1 MKTILEKLHDLG
13 KMVSEM
19 NSYKIDPSAVEWIR
33 GLSPKQIGKEL
44 DELKLSP
51 RDHRRVMDLF
61 TTIHTSGL
69 FIVASRNPRNLDG
82 TWGKACYNIYEY
94 QYPDLVNAIEALG
107 NAERNRQGELSR
119 IPFRTLLQEIDKCI
133 TKVVSDVG

>member
-1 MKTILEKLHDLG
+1 MVTILEKLHELG

-19 NSYKIDPSAVEWIR
+19 NSYKVDPSAVEWIR
-33 GLSPKQIGKEL
+33 GLSPRTIGKDL

-82 TWGKACYNIYEY
+82 TWGKACYNIYAS
-94 QYPDLVNAIEALG
+94 QYPDLVDAIAVLPD
-107 NAERNRQGELSR
+107 

-133 TKVVSDVG
+133 TEVVSYVG

>member
-1 MKTILEKLHDLG
+1 MVTILEKLHELG

-19 NSYKIDPSAVEWIR
+19 NSYKVDPSAVEWIR
-33 GLSPKQIGKEL
+33 GLSPKQIGKDL

-82 TWGKACYNIYEY
+82 TWGKACYNIYAS
-94 QYPDLVNAIEALG
+94 QYPDLVNAIAVLP
-107 NAERNRQGELSR
+107 A
-119 IPFRTLLQEIDKCI
+119 IPFLTLLQEIDKCI
-133 TKVVSDVG
+133 TEVVSYVG

>member
-1 MKTILEKLHDLG
+1 MRTILEKLHDLN

-19 NSYKIDPSAVEWIR
+19 NSYKVDPAAVEWIR
-33 GLSPKQIGKEL
+33 GLSPRSIGKEL
-44 DELKLSP
+44 DGLKLSP
-51 RDHRRVMDLF
+51 RDHKRVMDLF

-69 FIVASRNPRNLDG
+69 FVVASKNPGNLNG

-94 QYPDLVNAIEALG
+94 QYPDLVNAIAVLPE
-107 NAERNRQGELSR
+107 

-133 TKVVSDVG
+133 TETVKNVG

>member
-1 MKTILEKLHDLG
+1 MKTILEKLHDLN

-19 NSYKIDPSAVEWIR
+19 NSYKVDPVAVEWIR
-33 GLSPKQIGKEL
+33 GLSPREIGKEL

-69 FIVASRNPRNLDG
+69 FLVASKNPKKLDG
-82 TWGKACYNIYEY
+82 TWGKACYNIYAH
-94 QYPDLVNAIEALG
+94 QYPDLVNAIDSLPE
-107 NAERNRQGELSR
+107 

-133 TKVVSDVG
+133 TEVVSYVG